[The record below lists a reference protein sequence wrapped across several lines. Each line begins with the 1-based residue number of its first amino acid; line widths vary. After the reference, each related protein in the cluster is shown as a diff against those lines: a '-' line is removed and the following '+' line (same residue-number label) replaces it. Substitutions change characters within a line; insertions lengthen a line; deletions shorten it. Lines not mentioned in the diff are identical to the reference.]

1 MTNCRKRNEMWAI
14 GQKKLEQARDNAY
27 KTNTN
32 LAALLVL
39 VDGAN
44 REEGRVKVLVEDGAI
59 GSHD

>member
-1 MTNCRKRNEMWAI
+1 MWAI